1 MTAPAKRRKPPAKPD
16 HAPLVTVRTL
26 RDSLG
31 IPVSELVDRIA
42 EHGGRRYDRS
52 TISNIELGHQFLK
65 PEMRAAWEKALGIQP
80 GALILPPGSNGNGH
94 SNGNENAA

>member
-16 HAPLVTVRTL
+16 HAPLVTVRSL
-26 RDSLG
+26 RESLG
-31 IPVSELVDRIA
+31 IPVAELVDRIA

-65 PEMRAAWEKALGIQP
+65 PEMKPAWEKALG
-80 GALILPPGSNGNGH
+80 LPPGTILLPSSSNGNGH
-94 SNGNENAA
+94 SSDDAA